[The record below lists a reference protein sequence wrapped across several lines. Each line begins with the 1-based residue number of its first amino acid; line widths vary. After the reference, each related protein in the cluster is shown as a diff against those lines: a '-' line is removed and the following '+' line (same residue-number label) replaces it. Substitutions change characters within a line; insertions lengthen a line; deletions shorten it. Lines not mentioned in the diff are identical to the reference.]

1 MIQEP
6 FAAGNSRIHHLDPR
20 FKIIAA
26 IIYTMV
32 IALSNTMLVLI
43 IALCISILLV
53 YLAGLNLREVA
64 KRLAVVGWFLLFIWL
79 ILPLAFEGKHL
90 YQIGPLSIT
99 LPGVM
104 LATRIT
110 IKTAAILLAFMPLVT
125 TMTIITLG
133 HALNCLHLSGKF
145 IHLLMMTY
153 RYLFVIENEYQRL
166 WNAIKIRGFCPKTNM
181 HSYKTYA
188 YLIGMLF
195 VRASIRAERVHQAML
210 CRGFDGRFYS
220 LYDFSVSRSN
230 WIFAGFMT
238 IITLALII
246 LELS

>member
-6 FAAGNSRIHHLDPR
+6 FAMGNSRIHLLDPR

-26 IIYTMV
+26 IFYTLV
-32 IALSNTMLVLI
+32 IALSNKILVLA

-53 YLAGLNLREVA
+53 YLAELDLREVA

-79 ILPLAFEGKHL
+79 ILPLTFEGEQL
-90 YQIGPLSIT
+90 YQVGPLTIT

-110 IKTAAILLAFMPLVT
+110 IKTLAILLAFMPLMA

-133 HALNCLHLSGKF
+133 HTLNCLHLYDKF
-145 IHLLMMTY
+145 IHLFMMTY

-166 WNAIKIRGFCPKTNM
+166 WNAIKIRGFRPKTNM
-181 HSYKTYA
+181 HTYKTYA

-210 CRGFDGRFYS
+210 CRGFEGRFYS

-238 IITLALII
+238 IITLTLII
-246 LELS
+246 LELI